1 MAVHFGSVPTRIML
15 GIGDAE
21 PGEVARI
28 DFELT
33 ASTRN
38 GKTVVQA
45 NSRRFRRRLA
55 LTFIRIAWL
64 AWTAR
69 DGDTEDEDR

>member
-1 MAVHFGSVPTRIML
+1 MAVHFGNVPTRIMV

-21 PGEVARI
+21 PSEVARI

-33 ASTRN
+33 ASTRD
-38 GKTVVQA
+38 GKTVVQG

-55 LTFIRIAWL
+55 LAFLRVAWM

-69 DGDTEDEDR
+69 DDDAEDDR